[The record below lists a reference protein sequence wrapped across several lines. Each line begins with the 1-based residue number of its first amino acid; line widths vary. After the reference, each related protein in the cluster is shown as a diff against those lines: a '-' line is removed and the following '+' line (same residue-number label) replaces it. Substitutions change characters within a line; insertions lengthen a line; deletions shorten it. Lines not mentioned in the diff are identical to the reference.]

1 MFCSHTIQKS
11 FVELKSFVDYTN
23 RREFGKTACH
33 EHQSV
38 SDKLTA
44 QRSTKALIADTPVNC
59 RSVYLLRLNC
69 SGRLVAAAH
78 GDRSVCVYCAST
90 GRLLLKC
97 IGHEKSPWTLTFHPT
112 QPFLLA
118 SGCLGGNVRLWNLE
132 HLAVLGDEKIEGI
145 VELSSVCVWKHTGAI
160 ASLTFHPVHPI
171 LVAAWTQEVVFYDWV
186 SGRILSAWRFVSN
199 HSRVRWV
206 KFAPDG
212 TVLYTA
218 TANPSNNES
227 VYVHK
232 QSDQP
237 VVRSPTKVVATKYPK
252 EPSYIQ
258 VDHDGVNV
266 TPEASC
272 DLTVPRDTLLEYLV
286 NCSDSWFQSLG
297 ICSVCSVR
305 LCRWAGTLGPKFPA
319 TTTDIRLGMSVAQQ
333 AAAIMATSTSSNMI
347 PSHVQHLLNLT
358 NPNNR
363 SEVYERLCRDANP
376 AAVAIIEDMPVHE
389 FLRSRGNYCQSP
401 WVAISN
407 NGVCCGGHA
416 CDLVITHRE
425 LMRHSLCR
433 PCLSS
438 FWSWANKHIAWWRW
452 SFSTNDEQSLNST
465 SNASSTAGC
474 VPTRISFGKTN
485 NAEKSSDIEPP
496 VGICIQCQA
505 KMSLQLQS
513 SPSVSLTCNQSPVLS
528 HGAGSELKESDVL
541 SVNGKTS
548 KSLRLMPLAALDLLR
563 SRLSN
568 AHEVTPVTYVATD
581 LINDFVFSQHIKK
594 LLINGSDSDLNLSHT
609 LWDSNITIPYNQV
622 GQIVVCASSSSK
634 RRKMDNQ
641 FQNKILFSQCGSQ
654 LSFDNSSILKPVLM
668 DSDPKDELFGSKL
681 PNTLLTCKYRLP
693 QEASDLGAYTRD
705 NPDNNWNYPRPA
717 TVHYTSSVI
726 PWMSSSIF
734 PYVQTGAS
742 LLRSPRQLTDSLSES
757 TIVDQIS
764 GLSTSNK
771 VSMNDTQHV
780 DSCETDPCE
789 GPNRSSMTACC
800 RCGRIVLQTFPVDP
814 HSNISAVVCEKLI
827 YSENRYLTPSSQK
840 AHGNIHSQCSSNQ
853 DPHTPT
859 NHPSYQFDLSSLNS
873 CPSGSTSLSNRFR
886 NVEARK
892 SETAERS
899 VNAVLHLIDQT
910 GNNSVLNAV
919 NRSITEVITGLFVDM
934 GEYGSASSL
943 QDVTHRICRWELS
956 LCSPIYNTPYLSSSG
971 ERDSTRSVCL
981 PMPTNVAV
989 SYNNNSL
996 VVPHARLFNDS
1007 SVCLSPDGR
1016 LLAAFVIPRET
1027 SCYTLQSS
1035 QSSALL
1041 GTLLAVY
1048 RLQPEHNRGQC
1059 LFARRF
1065 TSSSPVCV
1073 DFSPLGDFLAV
1084 GLATTRIPSEP
1095 FSTTSESS
1103 TQESLL
1109 RYGSS
1114 SSLQDHSDLRQP
1126 NVKCSCQR
1134 QSSVACVFHLQRSKT
1149 QKGQI
1154 RRSLRDIQN
1163 IKHPAL
1169 LDPVSSRYLELSSP
1183 SSEKLDRWHRL
1194 LLSAQS
1200 GISLNTIVWNA
1211 NGSILYGTTK
1221 GLIVISHGNQSSS
1234 VSILPLRC
1242 TKSHMQSVNDCEVS
1256 YRRKHFINQAQTITS
1271 SSNFSVPQSRAVI

>member
-1 MFCSHTIQKS
+1 
-11 FVELKSFVDYTN
+11 
-23 RREFGKTACH
+23 
-33 EHQSV
+33 
-38 SDKLTA
+38 
-44 QRSTKALIADTPVNC
+44 
-59 RSVYLLRLNC
+59 
-69 SGRLVAAAH
+69 
-78 GDRSVCVYCAST
+78 
-90 GRLLLKC
+90 
-97 IGHEKSPWTLTFHPT
+97 
-112 QPFLLA
+112 
-118 SGCLGGNVRLWNLE
+118 
-132 HLAVLGDEKIEGI
+132 
-145 VELSSVCVWKHTGAI
+145 
-160 ASLTFHPVHPI
+160 
-171 LVAAWTQEVVFYDWV
+171 
-186 SGRILSAWRFVSN
+186 
-199 HSRVRWV
+199 
-206 KFAPDG
+206 
-212 TVLYTA
+212 
-218 TANPSNNES
+218 
-227 VYVHK
+227 
-232 QSDQP
+232 
-237 VVRSPTKVVATKYPK
+237 
-252 EPSYIQ
+252 
-258 VDHDGVNV
+258 
-266 TPEASC
+266 
-272 DLTVPRDTLLEYLV
+272 
-286 NCSDSWFQSLG
+286 
-297 ICSVCSVR
+297 
-305 LCRWAGTLGPKFPA
+305 
-319 TTTDIRLGMSVAQQ
+319 MSVAQQ